1 MTVSSKGGRQPFT
14 ADPNHIWGDIGII
27 RKDHSWCRIRHSRV
41 RLQAPGIQKPGE
53 PSAKMLVLPIGL
65 FGHVQ
70 FSIDNFI
77 PLAIIGKGL

>member
-1 MTVSSKGGRQPFT
+1 MTVGSKGGRQPFT
-14 ADPNHIWGDIGII
+14 ADPDHIWGDIGII
-27 RKDHSWCRIRHSRV
+27 RKDHSWRCICHSRV
-41 RLQAPGIQKPGE
+41 RLQTPGIQEPGE
-53 PSAKMLVLPIGL
+53 TCAKMLVMPIGL